1 MTRIALSATVDRPL
15 FARAGGSYR
24 YLVVR
29 LEAQRADE
37 ATCSEPQPLNIA
49 LAIDASGSMS
59 GDKLEAAKRA
69 ARGLVDR
76 LTSSDRLTL
85 VSFASETLVHLD
97 AVAPDGD
104 RHAQI
109 AREIGALRT
118 RGMTNLS
125 EGWFAA
131 VDRAAAVAERDP
143 RMTARVILLSDGHA
157 NEGIICRDALSG
169 HAGELRRRGVL
180 SSALGI
186 GDGYD
191 EQLLRGI
198 AEAGGGRLHDA
209 EHAEDIETVLL
220 GELDD
225 IHAIAVEDV
234 TLDLSLP
241 DGFAA
246 RMLGKNDGAP
256 RGGRLQFRI
265 GALQDGIF
273 RMCVL

>member
-1 MTRIALSATVDRPL
+1 
-15 FARAGGSYR
+15 
-24 YLVVR
+24 
-29 LEAQRADE
+29 
-37 ATCSEPQPLNIA
+37 
-49 LAIDASGSMS
+49 
-59 GDKLEAAKRA
+59 
-69 ARGLVDR
+69 
-76 LTSSDRLTL
+76 

-97 AVAPDGD
+97 SVAPGGD
-104 RHAQI
+104 RHTEI
-109 AREIGALRT
+109 ARAIGALRT

-125 EGWFAA
+125 DGWFAA
-131 VDRAAAVAERDP
+131 VDRAAAVAESDP

-157 NEGIICRDALSG
+157 NEGITCRDALAG

-180 SSALGI
+180 TSALGI
-186 GDGYD
+186 GDDYD

-234 TLDLSLP
+234 TIDLSLP

-246 RMLGKNDGAP
+246 RMLGRDDGAP
-256 RGGRLQFRI
+256 LGGRLQFRI
-265 GALQDGIF
+265 GALQDGISRRAVF
-273 RMCVL
+273 QLVCPPAAPDKEVRLVVTLRGTAAGDGAEQGQRAPRGRRNGCARASPFPPRCCQSAG